1 MILCHIGIMLKTQLI
16 YYNSYNCFCE
26 VLVLTVKYV
35 DVIGDNVLLYKR
47 ARVEAINFLKN
58 SGNKTFKKS
67 FEEALGFFD
76 GKVFY
81 DDYMND
87 FSGDNNLK
95 GLVYKNVDKGSL
107 NVYVNNS
114 LQRNDELFV
123 LAHSVGLLFEREIVA
138 NQLSSYSF
146 SIYGA
151 VIESKDVHSFFA
163 NEFACYS
170 LMEPSSFIVF
180 LKDNGFFATA
190 KHYGVS
196 VPVVRY
202 WYNRLII
209 DKPEEFYNGFCF

>member
-1 MILCHIGIMLKTQLI
+1 MILITV
-16 YYNSYNCFCE
+16 FCE
-26 VLVLTVKYV
+26 EFILTVKYV

-47 ARVEAINFLKN
+47 ARVEAINFLKI
-58 SGNKTFKKS
+58 SGKKNIKNS
-67 FEEALGFFD
+67 FEEALRFFD

-87 FSGDNNLK
+87 FSDGDNDLK
-95 GLVYKNVDKGSL
+95 CLIYKNVDKGSL

-114 LQRNDELFV
+114 LQCNDELFV

-146 SIYGA
+146 SISGSI
-151 VIESKDVHSFFA
+151 IESKDIHSFFA
-163 NEFACYS
+163 NEFACYC
-170 LMEPSSFIVF
+170 LMEPSNFAVF

-209 DKPEEFYNGFCF
+209 DKPEKFYNGFYF